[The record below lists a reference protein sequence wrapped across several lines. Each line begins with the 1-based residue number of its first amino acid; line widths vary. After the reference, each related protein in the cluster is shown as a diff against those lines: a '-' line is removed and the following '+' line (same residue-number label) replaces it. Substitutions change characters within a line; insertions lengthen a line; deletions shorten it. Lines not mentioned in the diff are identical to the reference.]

1 MRLAICV
8 IVGAVSLT
16 AGIQDGDY
24 RAAIDQ
30 GRAERVSELTAPTG
44 WLAVAGLFW
53 LREGR
58 NDAGSDASSPVR
70 LPARAPARIGAFEL
84 TKGHVRFVTVPD
96 AGVTSQGHAVST
108 FEFDP
113 EKGEKSAIATDD
125 LVMFI
130 IKRGDRFG
138 VRLLD
143 PKAITRTNFTGL
155 RYFPLR
161 TTYRVQAKFVPYAT
175 PKSVPVPNVLGMTV
189 PMESPGYVTFH
200 DTRPAVP
207 ARAGV

>member
-8 IVGAVSLT
+8 IVGAVCLT

-113 EKGEKSAIATDD
+113 EKGEI
-125 LVMFI
+125 
-130 IKRGDRFG
+130 GDRHRRSRH
-138 VRLLD
+138 VHH
-143 PKAITRTNFTGL
+143 
-155 RYFPLR
+155 
-161 TTYRVQAKFVPYAT
+161 QA
-175 PKSVPVPNVLGMTV
+175 
-189 PMESPGYVTFH
+189 
-200 DTRPAVP
+200 R
-207 ARAGV
+207 